1 LNAIPR
7 VVIDPAV
14 LGLRALVARLDLGRT
29 DAFAALG
36 LDAGRNEVA
45 VRGAEYDALADRL
58 KDYLA

>member
-1 LNAIPR
+1 MPR

-45 VRGAEYDALADRL
+45 VRGAESLADRL